1 MTSLLWDINVTFPY
15 LVDTEVVQESDDED
29 DDQVIQ
35 IYAIILEW
43 IKLLKIYW
51 NNCLLSEKCI
61 ILFYHHNYKANKV
74 SKTFQNYG
82 EIFY

>member
-35 IYAIILEW
+35 IYAVILEW
-43 IKLLKIYW
+43 IKLLK
-51 NNCLLSEKCI
+51 
-61 ILFYHHNYKANKV
+61 FY
-74 SKTFQNYG
+74 
-82 EIFY
+82 